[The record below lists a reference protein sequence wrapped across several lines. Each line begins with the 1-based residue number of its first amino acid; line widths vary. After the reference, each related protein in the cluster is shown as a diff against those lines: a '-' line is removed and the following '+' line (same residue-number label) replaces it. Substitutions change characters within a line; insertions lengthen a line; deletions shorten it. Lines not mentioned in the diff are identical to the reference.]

1 MSISA
6 FLTRVGKALLW
17 VIPPILILVAAW
29 LVGAYLLP
37 QPSVGIIRLDTDI
50 WSLSA
55 SLVQA
60 QIEAALADDQIRAVV
75 VHINSPGGEVVATQS
90 IFLELQH
97 LREHMP
103 VVGAIDDMAASGG
116 YYVAVAADPIYAKPS
131 SEIGNV
137 GVWALIPTD
146 LAVNDVILT
155 SGPFKLTGSN
165 RDEFLRDIEGIRQE
179 FVETVFS
186 QRGDE
191 RMRLSRS
198 ELSQGLLY
206 PGRTA
211 VNLGLVDHIGTL
223 SDAIEDAAEQA
234 GIANHR
240 VVDLEKRALAEM
252 YPDSYGMETWIAS
265 ADPLTGERSLPY
277 GVYLLY
283 DSRLRGA
290 P

>member
-6 FLTRVGKALLW
+6 FLTRVGKTLLW

-29 LVGAYLLP
+29 LVGASLLP
-37 QPSVGIIRLDTDI
+37 QPAVGIIRLNTDI

-90 IFLELQH
+90 IFLELQR
-97 LREHMP
+97 LREQMP
-103 VVGAIDDMAASGG
+103 VVGSIDDMAASGG

-186 QRGDE
+186 QRGE
-191 RMRLSRS
+191 RMGLSRG

-223 SDAIEDAAEQA
+223 SDAIEDAAERA

-240 VVDLEKRALAEM
+240 VVDLEKRVLTEM
-252 YPDSYGMETWIAS
+252 NSDSYGTEMWIGS
-265 ADPLTGERSLPY
+265 ADPLTGDRSLPY

>member
-29 LVGAYLLP
+29 LVGASLLP
-37 QPSVGIIRLDTDI
+37 QPAVGIIRLNTDI
-50 WSLSA
+50 WSFSA

-90 IFLELQH
+90 IFLELQR
-97 LREHMP
+97 LREQMP
-103 VVGAIDDMAASGG
+103 VVGSIDDMAASGG

-131 SEIGNV
+131 SEVGNV

-165 RDEFLRDIEGIRQE
+165 RDEFLRDIEGIRLE

-186 QRGDE
+186 QRGE
-191 RMRLSRS
+191 RMGLSRA

-223 SDAIEDAAEQA
+223 SDAIEDAAERA

-240 VVDLEKRALAEM
+240 VVDLEKRVLTEM
-252 YPDSYGMETWIAS
+252 YSDSYGTEMWIAS

-277 GVYLLY
+277 GAYLLY